1 MENICYII
9 VMIIVQHCLH
19 KKKGSGKMKNRK
31 LLLIVSLVLAMTM
44 AMGGT
49 LAYLTDT
56 DEAVN
61 VMTLGN
67 VDIEQNEEDAEGNPF
82 EQNQPLY
89 PAYYPE
95 EKFENANVVV
105 GAIDKVV
112 TVENVGTSDAYVRT
126 LLAFEAGNLSWEE
139 FKENIHAEFATEA
152 KWIENEAV
160 EIDGTKYYLA
170 YVVYKDALA
179 PNAETKPS
187 LVKVVMDKHATNDIV
202 KEFGDTYEILV
213 VSQACQTV
221 NMPVDAD
228 AALKAAFGG
237 ISAKDNPWA
246 GENATNKRATVTT
259 DDELLAAIQ
268 DSQVSTII
276 VDGNLMYDWGTG
288 SYANS
293 KALLMAGK
301 TIEGA
306 DEDATITFAGYGSA
320 NPITDVT
327 LRNITVKDET
337 IGDNESSWEHG
348 YLEFDSLK
356 AENVTFEDSIMLSG
370 NSELVNCAVPNNV
383 NSWYGAWVEGGTAKF
398 EKCTFSGT
406 RGLKI
411 HEAYGDDVVSVEV
424 DDCTF
429 ELSEK
434 PGVVIGDLNEDT
446 TVKITDSTFAT
457 TAGDQGK
464 YIYESDTDVGNFDFS
479 ESNNSIAAKV
489 TNSDELTAA
498 VANGVTNIVLADGK
512 YNVNGCGGK
521 TLTITGSRNAVIK
534 VMNEGEDG
542 CDYGFGGGGA
552 GVGNVTFNGIT
563 IDTTSNTGNYKGFA
577 YMGATFNDCA
587 FVGAYSLNNA
597 NDFVFNNCEFD
608 FRNGYFWTWGANKV
622 TFNNC
627 TLNGN
632 SKCILAHGSAST
644 VINIKDC
651 TFAATEKGY
660 TGAGDNTAAVEI
672 DPVGTNVYTINFTG
686 NNTKTESYAGW
697 TRVKDGSTGHVI
709 TGQN

>member
-9 VMIIVQHCLH
+9 IMIIVQHCLH

-221 NMPVDAD
+221 NMPDDAD

-237 ISAKDNPWA
+237 ISAEDNPWA
-246 GENATNKRATVTT
+246 GKNATNKRATVTT

-276 VDGNLMYDWGTG
+276 VVGDRMYDWGG
-288 SYANS
+288 ESYANS

-306 DEDATITFAGYGSA
+306 DKDAAITFAGYGSA

-327 LRNITVKDET
+327 LRNITVKDVT
-337 IGDNESSWEHG
+337 VGDDENSWEHG

-411 HEAYGDDVVSVEV
+411 HEANGSEVGYVVV

-429 ELSEK
+429 NLSEK
-434 PGVVIGDLNEDT
+434 PGVVIGNLNKDT

-464 YIYESDTDVGNFDFS
+464 YIYESDTDVGDIDFS

-489 TNSDELTAA
+489 KDSEELLNAIKNGVEAIALEDGNYVMPDGSDINLRGKTVTIIGSKKAVIDASAIDERDQYVTGANLAFDGITLNFGTANYMGFANAESLTYKNCDINGLQFLYGPKVVFENCNLNANGAEHCVWTWGVKNVTFSGCDFTYGDRAVNCYGESGTTNATFTDCTFTKVSGKDTTGAIETNSSTLTAL
-498 VANGVTNIVLADGK
+498 N
-512 YNVNGCGGK
+512 
-521 TLTITGSRNAVIK
+521 LTITDCTV
-534 VMNEGEDG
+534 NEGDLWW
-542 CDYGFGGGGA
+542 
-552 GVGNVTFNGIT
+552 V
-563 IDTTSNTGNYKGFA
+563 S
-577 YMGATFNDCA
+577 
-587 FVGAYSLNNA
+587 
-597 NDFVFNNCEFD
+597 
-608 FRNGYFWTWGANKV
+608 TWDSKDGANTTV
-622 TFNNC
+622 
-627 TLNGN
+627 NGV
-632 SKCILAHGSAST
+632 SAKA
-644 VINIKDC
+644 N
-651 TFAATEKGY
+651 
-660 TGAGDNTAAVEI
+660 
-672 DPVGTNVYTINFTG
+672 
-686 NNTKTESYAGW
+686 
-697 TRVKDGSTGHVI
+697 
-709 TGQN
+709 